1 MDLNN
6 ITLQPADP
14 TRHFAAIATLIST
27 QETEPTTEISL
38 TEWYA
43 KRQERGISL
52 SVALSPDGEVLGFN
66 GIYRDNLNLG

>member
-1 MDLNN
+1 MDLNT
-6 ITLQPADP
+6 IRLQPAD
-14 TRHFAAIATLIST
+14 TAKHFASIAQLISS
-27 QETEPTTEISL
+27 QETEPTTETSL
-38 TEWYA
+38 AEWYA